1 MTKTSIEWATDV
13 WNPITGC
20 NKVSQGCKHCY
31 AETIANRFWATQ
43 YPPNEDGSPRKF
55 TDVRLH
61 PERLEDPLRWKKPRR
76 VFVNS
81 MSDLFHED
89 VPNDF
94 IASVFGAMALSQQ
107 HTFMILTKRPKRA
120 TDWFQDIGG
129 TTRRAWVLLSA
140 ARLINADRIKFP
152 DWPLPNVW
160 LGVSVEDQETA
171 DERIPMLLQTPAA
184 VRFVSYEPALGPVDF
199 TAFMSPPGKSWS
211 HEVALA
217 WGDTNELDW
226 IIMGGESGPGARP
239 MHPDW
244 ARSVRDQCQAAGV
257 PFFFKQWGEWEK
269 TTTEN
274 VLFGKPN
281 RRDGKNYA
289 KINYPGYKMQWV
301 ARVGKKRAGRL
312 LDGRTW
318 DEFPEQP

>member
-1 MTKTSIEWATDV
+1 VAEGGKRAGDTVGFAGGEMTKTSIEWADEV
-13 WNPITGC
+13 WNPVTGC

-55 TDVRLH
+55 TDVRVH
-61 PERLEDPLRWKKPRR
+61 PERLDDPLKWRKPRR

-89 VPNDF
+89 VPEHF
-94 IASVFGAMALSQQ
+94 IASVFGAMALCQQ

-120 TDWFQDIGG
+120 ADWFQDIGG
-129 TTRRAWVLLSA
+129 TTRRSWVLLSA
-140 ARLINADRIKFP
+140 ARLINANRIKFP

-160 LGVSVEDQETA
+160 LGVSVEDQKTA
-171 DERIPMLLQTPAA
+171 DKRIPMLLQTPAA

-199 TAFMSPPGKSWS
+199 GAFMSPPGSSWS
-211 HEVALA
+211 REVALA
-217 WGDTNELDW
+217 WDDTSELDW
-226 IIMGGESGPGARP
+226 VIMGGESGPGARP

-257 PFFFKQWGEWEK
+257 PFFFKQM
-269 TTTEN
+269 
-274 VLFGKPN
+274 VV
-281 RRDGKNYA
+281 DGKLA
-289 KINYPGYKMQWV
+289 KMP
-301 ARVGKKRAGRL
+301 A
-312 LDGRTW
+312 LDGIVW
-318 DEFPEQP
+318 NEYPEATK